1 LLKDSAAIEGVYKRV
16 LLEAGLAPIVL
27 GSERLDAVLVGMRR
41 ISTAVVDVDIRE
53 SVGLRS
59 IRRIRHFKPDMGIIA
74 MSAYFRKIPDFAE
87 EVRKAGATVC
97 LSTPVE
103 MNAVVAEIRAVIR
116 A

>member
-1 LLKDSAAIEGVYKRV
+1 
-16 LLEAGLAPIVL
+16 
-27 GSERLDAVLVGMRR
+27 
-41 ISTAVVDVDIRE
+41 
-53 SVGLRS
+53 
-59 IRRIRHFKPDMGIIA
+59 MGIIA